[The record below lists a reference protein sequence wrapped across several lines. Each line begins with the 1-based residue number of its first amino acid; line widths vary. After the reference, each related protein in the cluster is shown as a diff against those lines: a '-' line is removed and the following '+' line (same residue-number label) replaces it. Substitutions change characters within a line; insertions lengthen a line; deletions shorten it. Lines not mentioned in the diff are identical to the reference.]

1 MLLESLYRVFFDSQK
16 VVLQDA
22 RTQKILWKGVVG
34 DIPLEYLN
42 YHVAVAMSC
51 ALSKKISEIV
61 LIIS

>member
-22 RTQKILWKGVVG
+22 RTQKILWKGVVR

-42 YHVAVAMSC
+42 YNVTVVMSC
-51 ALSKKISEIV
+51 ALSKTISEIV
-61 LIIS
+61 LIIA

>member
-22 RTQKILWKGVVG
+22 RTQKILWKGVVA

-42 YHVAVAMSC
+42 YHVVVAMP
-51 ALSKKISEIV
+51 KRISQIV
-61 LIIS
+61 LFIS

>member
-22 RTQKILWKGVVG
+22 RTQKILWNGVVR

-42 YHVAVAMSC
+42 YNVTVVMSC
-51 ALSKKISEIV
+51 ALSKTLSEIV
-61 LIIS
+61 LIIA

>member
-22 RTQKILWKGVVG
+22 RTQKILWKGVVH

-42 YHVAVAMSC
+42 YNVTVAMSC
-51 ALSKKISEIV
+51 ALSKTISEIV
-61 LIIS
+61 LIIA

>member
-1 MLLESLYRVFFDSQK
+1 MLLESLYRVFFDNQK

-22 RTQKILWKGVVG
+22 RTQKILWKGVVR

-42 YHVAVAMSC
+42 YHVTVAMSC
-51 ALSKKISEIV
+51 ALSETTSEIV

>member
-22 RTQKILWKGVVG
+22 RTQKILWNGVVR

-42 YHVAVAMSC
+42 YNVTVVMSC
-51 ALSKKISEIV
+51 ALSKKLSEIV
-61 LIIS
+61 LIIA

>member
-22 RTQKILWKGVVG
+22 RTQKILWNGVVC

-42 YHVAVAMSC
+42 YHVTVAMSC
-51 ALSKKISEIV
+51 ALSKRISEIV

>member
-22 RTQKILWKGVVG
+22 RTLKILWKGVVR

-42 YHVAVAMSC
+42 YNVTVAMSC
-51 ALSKKISEIV
+51 TLFNTMSEIV
-61 LIIS
+61 LIIA

>member
-22 RTQKILWKGVVG
+22 RTQKILWKGVVS

-42 YHVAVAMSC
+42 YNVTVAMSC
-51 ALSKKISEIV
+51 ALSKKLSEIV
-61 LIIS
+61 LIID

>member
-42 YHVAVAMSC
+42 YHVTVAMSC

>member
-22 RTQKILWKGVVG
+22 RTQKILWKGVVS

-42 YHVAVAMSC
+42 YHVMVAMSC